1 LDVHGALEVNLR
13 QGQRGQN
20 MAKSK
25 RVEMV
30 TREEMLGKKSDAGA
44 LAQD

>member
-1 LDVHGALEVNLR
+1 
-13 QGQRGQN
+13 

-44 LAQD
+44 WHKTRPMIK